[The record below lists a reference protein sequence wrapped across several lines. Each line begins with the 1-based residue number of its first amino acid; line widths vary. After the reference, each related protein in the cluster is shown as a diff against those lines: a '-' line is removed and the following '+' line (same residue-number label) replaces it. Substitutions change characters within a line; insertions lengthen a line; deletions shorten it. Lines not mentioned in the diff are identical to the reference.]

1 MLKERKRKTFANGVV
16 YALETK
22 DGYPLEVTD
31 TFCQTTQKKQLMI
44 MKIPYAHMNQEPET
58 IVG

>member
-44 MKIPYAHMNQEPET
+44 MKIPYAHMN
-58 IVG
+58 